1 MFTSYATWVLG
12 TLIGGLLA
20 NFIPTSITSVMSISL
35 YAMFIGLLVPAIRN
49 SWKLILI
56 VIPSVLLSYLFSLF
70 LKGGWPIVIATIL
83 GSALGIV
90 IKMEED

>member
-12 TLIGGLLA
+12 TLIGELLA
-20 NFIPTSITSVMSISL
+20 HFIPLSISSIMSISL

-56 VIPSVLLSYLFSLF
+56 VIPSALLSYLFGLF

-83 GSALGIV
+83 GSALGMV
-90 IKMEED
+90 FKMEED